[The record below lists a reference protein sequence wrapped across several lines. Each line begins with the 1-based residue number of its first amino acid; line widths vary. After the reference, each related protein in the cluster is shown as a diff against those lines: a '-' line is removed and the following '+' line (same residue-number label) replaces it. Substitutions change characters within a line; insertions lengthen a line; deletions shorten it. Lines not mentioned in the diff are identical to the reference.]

1 MAKRVYGFILEGE
14 NVDGDFLDFC
24 FEYENFEN
32 FLDACNAIEKDAVSI
47 LEGEN
52 GGHIDIFDMDG
63 KFINDVEV

>member
-1 MAKRVYGFILEGE
+1 MAERIYGFVLEGE
-14 NVDGDFLDFC
+14 NVDGDLLSFE

-32 FLDACNAIEKDAVSI
+32 FLDACNAVENDAVNI
-47 LEGEN
+47 LKDEN